1 MSDDRR
7 RHKELGIEAM
17 IIGAGLFVIFWIY
30 KAFTEPRRIK

>member
-7 RHKELGIEAM
+7 RRKDIGIEAM
-17 IIGAGLFVIFWIY
+17 IIGAIGLVIFWLY